1 MQLQGF
7 LFDKDGTLFDY
18 DIAWNAWAMD
28 VLGQLGNNDAAV
40 MARLANA
47 IEFDL
52 DQQRFFPT
60 SPVIAGT
67 NHEAC
72 ALFAAQL
79 PHLDFDHIDD
89 ILTQAA
95 FRAPQSEVV
104 TLVDLMAT
112 LRTAGLKTGVVTNDT
127 EQGAHVH
134 LSQVGAVDS
143 FDFIAGFDSGFG
155 AKPEPGPLLAFAKHV
170 GLDPARV
177 AMVGD
182 SLHDLTAGRRA
193 GMYCIGVLTGMA
205 TRDDLSGHAD
215 LILDH
220 IGEIPQHFGISQDN
234 FQKPTDCVGN
244 RQDRGH
250 VC

>member
-18 DIAWNAWAMD
+18 GIAWNAWAVD
-28 VLGQLGNNDAAV
+28 VLRQLGGDDRAV
-40 MARLANA
+40 MGRLADA
-47 IEFDL
+47 IAFDL
-52 DQQRFFPT
+52 DQQRFLPT

-67 NHEAC
+67 NQEATE
-72 ALFAAQL
+72 LLAAQL
-79 PHLDFDHIDD
+79 PHLPYDHIDD

-104 TLVDLMAT
+104 PLVGLMAT
-112 LRTAGLKTGVVTNDT
+112 LRAAGIKTGVVTNDT

-155 AKPEPGPLLAFAKHV
+155 AKPAPGPLLAFAKHV
-170 GLDPARV
+170 GLDPTRV

-182 SLHDLTAGRRA
+182 SLHDLIAGRRA

-205 TRDDLSGHAD
+205 TPDDLSGHAD

-220 IGEIPQHFGISQDN
+220 IGEIPQHFGIS
-234 FQKPTDCVGN
+234 
-244 RQDRGH
+244 
-250 VC
+250 

>member
-18 DIAWNAWAMD
+18 NIAWNAWAMD
-28 VLGQLGNNDAAV
+28 VLAQLGEHDRVV
-40 MARLANA
+40 MARLADA

-52 DQQRFFPT
+52 DQQRFLPT

-67 NHEAC
+67 SQEATE
-72 ALFAAQL
+72 LLAAQL
-79 PHLDFDHIDD
+79 PHLDYDHIDD

-104 TLVDLMAT
+104 PLVGLMAT
-112 LRTAGLKTGVVTNDT
+112 LRAAGIKTGVVTNDT

-134 LSQVGAVDS
+134 LSQVGAIDS
-143 FDFIAGFDSGFG
+143 FDFIAGFNSGFG
-155 AKPEPGPLLAFAKHV
+155 AKPDPGPLLAFARLT
-170 GLDPARV
+170 GLDPARI

-182 SLHDLTAGRRA
+182 SLHDLIAGRRA

-205 TRDDLSGHAD
+205 SREDLSGHAD
-215 LILDH
+215 IVLNH
-220 IGEIPQHFGISQDN
+220 IGEIPQYFQIS
-234 FQKPTDCVGN
+234 
-244 RQDRGH
+244 
-250 VC
+250 

>member
-18 DIAWNAWAMD
+18 NIAWNAWAMD
-28 VLGQLGNNDAAV
+28 VLGQLGDNDPAT
-40 MARLANA
+40 MGRLADA

-52 DQQRFFPT
+52 DRQRFLPT

-67 NHEAC
+67 SQEATD
-72 ALFAAQL
+72 LLAAQL
-79 PHLDFDHIDD
+79 PHLVYDHIDD

-104 TLVDLMAT
+104 PLVDLMVT
-112 LRTAGLKTGVVTNDT
+112 LRSAGMKTGVVTNDT
-127 EQGAHVH
+127 EQGAYVH
-134 LSQVGAVDS
+134 LTQVGAVDS
-143 FDFIAGFDSGFG
+143 FDFIAGFNSGFG
-155 AKPEPGPLLAFAKHV
+155 AKPDPGSLLAFAKHV
-170 GLDPARV
+170 GLDPAQV

-182 SLHDLTAGRRA
+182 SLHDLIAGRRA

-215 LILDH
+215 VVLNH
-220 IGEIPQHFGISQDN
+220 IGEIPQYFKIS
-234 FQKPTDCVGN
+234 
-244 RQDRGH
+244 
-250 VC
+250 

>member
-18 DIAWNAWAMD
+18 NIAWNAWAMD
-28 VLGQLGNNDAAV
+28 VLGQLGDHDPAT
-40 MARLANA
+40 MGRLADA

-52 DQQRFFPT
+52 DRQRFLPT

-67 NHEAC
+67 SQEATD
-72 ALFAAQL
+72 LLAAQL
-79 PHLDFDHIDD
+79 PHLVYDHIDD

-104 TLVDLMAT
+104 PLVDLMVT
-112 LRTAGLKTGVVTNDT
+112 LRAAGMKTGVVTNDT
-127 EQGAHVH
+127 EQGAYVH
-134 LSQVGAVDS
+134 LTQVGAVDS
-143 FDFIAGFDSGFG
+143 FDFIAGFNSGFG
-155 AKPEPGPLLAFAKHV
+155 AKPDPGPLLAFAKHV
-170 GLDPARV
+170 GLDPAQI

-182 SLHDLTAGRRA
+182 SLHDLIAGRRA

-215 LILDH
+215 VVLNH
-220 IGEIPQHFGISQDN
+220 IGEIPQYFKIS
-234 FQKPTDCVGN
+234 
-244 RQDRGH
+244 
-250 VC
+250 